1 MKRFRKLG
9 IEQFLL
15 SLLSILGV
23 AFFITVLVLTVTYQK
38 EMQNKYN
45 IKRYEELITLMTKAE
60 TEKMALFT
68 VLFWS
73 SLGTMLFFFIAGISV
88 NIAAAVTSFKQSK
101 TCFWLSLAGI
111 LLTRF
116 FGLISGSILI
126 GLSFRKE

>member
-1 MKRFRKLG
+1 MKRLRKLG
-9 IEQFLL
+9 IEQLLL

-38 EMQNKYN
+38 EMQDKYN

-73 SLGTMLFFFIAGISV
+73 SLGTMLFF
-88 NIAAAVTSFKQSK
+88 
-101 TCFWLSLAGI
+101 SL
-111 LLTRF
+111 L
-116 FGLISGSILI
+116 
-126 GLSFRKE
+126 E

>member
-9 IEQFLL
+9 IAQFLL

-23 AFFITVLVLTVTYQK
+23 AFFITVLVLAVAYQK
-38 EMQNKYN
+38 EMQDKYN
-45 IKRYEELITLMTKAE
+45 VKRYEELIILMTKGE

-73 SLGTMLFFFIAGISV
+73 SLGSMLLFFIAGISV
-88 NIAAAVTSFKQSK
+88 NIAAAVASFKQSK

-116 FGLISGSILI
+116 FGLISGSILF